1 MSWLGDIFQR
11 NKDLQSSYSVE
22 GDIFGYEVEQRAYL
36 KRLALEICINFIA
49 RSVAQ
54 TEFRIMD
61 NKKRIR
67 DDWDYLLN
75 VRPNTD
81 SSASDFWQDATYK
94 LIHNREVLIVLSD
107 SNDLLIADSFSREE
121 RAVYP
126 DTFKNV
132 TVKEFTFTRTFS
144 MDEVI
149 YLTYNN
155 AKLSRF
161 MDGMF
166 EDFTE
171 LFSRMVETSMFA
183 NQIRAT
189 AGMDSAQKLDDENLG
204 KLQRFIDKMFNAF
217 RKNAFAIVPKLKG
230 FDYEE
235 IVNGGNGGRSVEDMM
250 KVLDKAIDYVAE
262 LLGIPPAIINGSLSE
277 YETALKAYIKFTNN
291 PIVKKFCDELNA
303 KLISKEDYRKGM
315 HIKAFGIQVKSVTEN
330 AESVDKLVASGAYSR
345 NEVREKFGDERVDD
359 PELDKYVM
367 TKNYQTVE
375 GGETNESKTSV

>member
-1 MSWLGDIFQR
+1 MSWLSDIFQR
-11 NKDLQSSYSVE
+11 NSNLKSSFSME
-22 GDIFGYEVEQRAYL
+22 GEIQGIPVEQRAYL
-36 KRLALEICINFIA
+36 KQLALEICINFIA

-54 TEFRIMD
+54 TEFRIME
-61 NKKRIR
+61 NKKRLR

-94 LIHNREVLIVLSD
+94 LIHDREVLIVLSD
-107 SNDLLIADSFSREE
+107 SNDLLIADSFLREE

-132 TVKEFTFTRTFS
+132 TVKGYTFARSYS

-155 AKLSRF
+155 AKLQRF

-171 LFSRMVETSMFA
+171 LFSRMIQTSMFS

-189 AGMDSAQKLDDENLG
+189 AGMDAAQSLDDENMA
-204 KLQRFIDKMFNAF
+204 KLQKFIDKMFNAF
-217 RKNAFAIVPKLKG
+217 KTKAFAIVPKLKG
-230 FDYEE
+230 FDYNE
-235 IVNGGNGGRSVEDMM
+235 IVNGGNGGRSVEDIM
-250 KVLDKAIDYVAE
+250 KVLDKAIEYVAE
-262 LLGIPPAIINGSLSE
+262 LLGIPSAIIMGSLSD
-277 YETALKAYIKFTNN
+277 YETAVKSYIKFTNN
-291 PIVKKFCDELNA
+291 PILKKYTDEFNA
-303 KLISKEDYRKGM
+303 KLIDKKEYQAGKR
-315 HIKAFGIQVKSVTEN
+315 IEAFGIQVKSATEN
-330 AESVDKLVASGAYSR
+330 AEAVDKLVASGAYTR

-359 PELDKYVM
+359 PELDKFVL
-367 TKNYQTVE
+367 TKNYQSME
-375 GGETNESKTSV
+375 GGEKSGNKTSV

>member
-1 MSWLGDIFQR
+1 MSWLKTIFQR
-11 NKDLQSSYSVE
+11 NKNLNSSYSME
-22 GDIFGYEVEQRAYL
+22 NEIFSVEVEQRVYL
-36 KRLALEICINFIA
+36 KQLALEICINFIA
-49 RSVAQ
+49 RSIAQ
-54 TEFRIMD
+54 TEFRVID
-61 NKKRIR
+61 NKKRVR
-67 DDWDYLLN
+67 EDWDYLLN

-81 SSASDFWQDATYK
+81 SSASDFWQDVVYT
-94 LIHNREVLIVLSD
+94 LIHNREVLIILSD
-107 SNDLLIADSFSREE
+107 SNDLLIADSFTREE

-126 DTFKNV
+126 DTFKHV
-132 TVKEFTFTRTFS
+132 TVKEFTFARTFS

-161 MDGMF
+161 MNGMF

-171 LFSRMVETSMFA
+171 LFSRMVETSMFS

-189 AGMDSAQKLDDENLG
+189 AAMDTATSLNEENLA
-204 KLQRFIDKMFNAF
+204 KLQEFINRMFNAF
-217 RKNAFAIVPKLKG
+217 RKSAFAIAPKLKG

-277 YETALKAYIKFTNN
+277 YETALKAFIKFTYN
-291 PIVKKFCDELNA
+291 PLLKKISDELNA
-303 KLISKEDYRKGM
+303 KLISKKDYQKGKR
-315 HIKAFGIQVKSVTEN
+315 IEAFGIQVKSVTEN
-330 AESVDKLVASGAYSR
+330 AEAVDKLVASGAYTR
-345 NEVREKFGDERVDD
+345 NEVREKFGDERADD
-359 PELDKYVM
+359 PELDKYVI

-375 GGETNESKTSV
+375 ENKSSKGGETK